1 MSERARG
8 GDRPPPVDASRARP
22 APALARS
29 TTTLFSHRFPPRSPP
44 RSPRAIPHDPSRPF
58 IVISTRCRGRSVAR
72 VTRMRSRAGAVK
84 RPRASS
90 SRARCAPSDDDDDER
105 GRRGGRRRETPTAR
119 RPRRVVRA
127 SRGALARH
135 SHIRMSSTRAA
146 RARAGTTRGT
156 SIRRVVRRPSS
167 VVVET
172 RRESV
177 KKKNG
182 RSSRTSLAELARS
195 LVRSRARDDVARN
208 DRARRRVSSKSAGP
222 VASLHFF
229 IRARGYRVEAC
240 VKSMYVCEWFDTV
253 KKRKKRCRRPVYVQ

>member
-172 RRESV
+172 CRESV
-177 KKKNG
+177 KKKTG
-182 RSSRTSLAELARS
+182 ARRVPRSLSSR
-195 LVRSRARDDVARN
+195 VRSFARARATMW
-208 DRARRRVSSKSAGP
+208 RATT
-222 VASLHFF
+222 
-229 IRARGYRVEAC
+229 ARGAA
-240 VKSMYVCEWFDTV
+240 
-253 KKRKKRCRRPVYVQ
+253 CRRSRPGPSLRFIFLYVRVDTALKRV